1 MKKIILLFIFTLF
14 LLTSVFSQTHKSVE
28 LNSELYR
35 IIDYASLKGY
45 ISSLPYQK
53 PYTNQ
58 QIKNAIYEIF
68 DSDYEL
74 SDYELKIFTEYLEK
88 IENLNKKDESK
99 KNNILHSRLKNSDE
113 AKIPVSFVYDFSL
126 TTNVSGGLY
135 TKTDFSQYG
144 FDIIPQLDFSGD
156 ISKYLSWNFNA
167 LGTISRMPLIELGE
181 YNCGQNWYDEE
192 DKRFDRTIKK
202 FINTSYLPYNYF
214 RPWDAK
220 VYYVTNLSTTGL
232 EGWPQELSLCLNMT
246 GEIRTT
252 FFDDKLNIG
261 FGRIYREVAGMD
273 KGSSLVLNANA
284 RPFTALDM
292 QISPFKFLRYSFIVG
307 SLEYPSQ
314 SYMNEKWYP
323 ENTGSNDDSFFFQN
337 NYTLNMVD
345 LDFKHLHIDFGS
357 SVIWPNRFAM
367 GYMFPLANFV
377 EYQNHVGDADNL
389 QMFGDIKLKYQG
401 LGEIWVSLFL
411 DELDLST
418 LLKKDVFT
426 YTRDMFAYQF
436 GAKYVIPKLPFATL
450 SLRYTKI
457 EPYCYTHQSINYTP
471 WFNHYISQNY
481 TNDGY
486 NIGYYLDPNSDEL
499 RLDFNIMPQTNLNL
513 AFTYQLIRHGADYGS
528 QQVPGSSLYSE
539 LDPRGRAERRKYFL
553 HDGAYNWLH
562 IVNFGGEFTLSSKY
576 PVTFTTNLG
585 FVYSYYSMIAQE
597 NYSIDGKAENCDFST
612 PISVVNTQEY
622 PQIFGAVLSLGVKV
636 LF

>member
-1 MKKIILLFIFTLF
+1 MKKKVSVFVFCLVFI
-14 LLTSVFSQTHKSVE
+14 TSVFSQTHKSVE
-28 LNSELYR
+28 LSSELYR

-58 QIKNAIYEIF
+58 QIKNAIFEIF

-74 SDYELKIFTEYLEK
+74 SDYELKIITEYLEK

-246 GEIRTT
+246 GEIRTS

-292 QISPFKFLRYSFIVG
+292 QIFPFKFLRYSFIVG

-357 SVIWPNRFAM
+357 SVVWPNRFAM
-367 GYMFPLANFV
+367 GYLFPLANFV

-457 EPYCYTHQSINYTP
+457 EPYCYTHHSINYTP

-499 RLDFNIMPQTNLNL
+499 RLDFNIMPQKNLNL

-562 IVNFGGEFTLSSKY
+562 IVNFAGEFTLSSKY

-585 FVYSYYSMIAQE
+585 FVYSYYSMIEQE

>member
-1 MKKIILLFIFTLF
+1 MKKKVSVFVFCLVLI
-14 LLTSVFSQTHKSVE
+14 TSVFSQTHKSVE

-99 KNNILHSRLKNSDE
+99 KNNVLHSRLKNSDE
-113 AKIPVSFVYDFSL
+113 SKIPVSFVYDFSL

-167 LGTISRMPLIELGE
+167 LGSIARMPLIELGE

-192 DKRFDRTIKK
+192 DKRFDRIIKK

-246 GEIRTT
+246 GEIRTS

-273 KGSSLVLNANA
+273 KGSSLVLNAN
-284 RPFTALDM
+284 
-292 QISPFKFLRYSFIVG
+292 
-307 SLEYPSQ
+307 
-314 SYMNEKWYP
+314 
-323 ENTGSNDDSFFFQN
+323 
-337 NYTLNMVD
+337 
-345 LDFKHLHIDFGS
+345 
-357 SVIWPNRFAM
+357 
-367 GYMFPLANFV
+367 
-377 EYQNHVGDADNL
+377 
-389 QMFGDIKLKYQG
+389 
-401 LGEIWVSLFL
+401 
-411 DELDLST
+411 
-418 LLKKDVFT
+418 
-426 YTRDMFAYQF
+426 
-436 GAKYVIPKLPFATL
+436 
-450 SLRYTKI
+450 
-457 EPYCYTHQSINYTP
+457 
-471 WFNHYISQNY
+471 
-481 TNDGY
+481 
-486 NIGYYLDPNSDEL
+486 
-499 RLDFNIMPQTNLNL
+499 
-513 AFTYQLIRHGADYGS
+513 
-528 QQVPGSSLYSE
+528 
-539 LDPRGRAERRKYFL
+539 
-553 HDGAYNWLH
+553 
-562 IVNFGGEFTLSSKY
+562 
-576 PVTFTTNLG
+576 
-585 FVYSYYSMIAQE
+585 
-597 NYSIDGKAENCDFST
+597 
-612 PISVVNTQEY
+612 
-622 PQIFGAVLSLGVKV
+622 
-636 LF
+636 